1 MKRYVREIASNT
13 VRRLLRSNPAATS
26 RVSEVEVA
34 SALARLAR
42 EGAITATERERA
54 LETLTADFDTFWVVE
69 LVPDVVNL
77 ARVLL
82 GRHSLRAA
90 DAIQLASCLYIRRDV
105 SDAVPFVVFD
115 DRLVDAALDE
125 NILVIPASS
134 RKA

>member
-1 MKRYVREIASNT
+1 MRESASNT

-90 DAIQLASCLYIRRDV
+90 DAIQLASCLYIRRDL

-125 NILVIPASS
+125 NILVIPASA